1 MSARAAGGSA
11 GRADGEPARRAAS
24 GPAGPTL
31 RFAVRVRPS
40 ARRPA
45 VGGRWDGPGG
55 PALLVAVAAVP
66 EAGKANAAVTDAL
79 AEAFGVRR
87 AQVVIVTGHRGRDK
101 LVEIDPAPPDGPRR
115 LRELLG

>member
-1 MSARAAGGSA
+1 MSARAAG
-11 GRADGEPARRAAS
+11 PA
-24 GPAGPTL
+24 L

-55 PALLVAVAAVP
+55 PALLVAVAAAP

-87 AQVVIVTGHRGRDK
+87 ASVVIVTGHRGRDK
-101 LVEIDPAPPDGPRR
+101 LVEIDPAPPDGPKR